1 MDTQS
6 FNKKLNKISAL
17 ADNGN
22 ADGHFSSLERDLL
35 LSYIRELYE
44 IVLDGKPNVIKS
56 VAHTHIPMQKE
67 EAVPAKIQET
77 VVQEHTEALEP
88 VVNKVETKPEP
99 VAIHSVIEK
108 PEVVKPAPELKAA
121 AINPIPTMNHNPD
134 ALVEMFAEEKIND
147 LSDKL
152 ASSPVKDL
160 TKSMG
165 INERIFTQQELFGN
179 NQQLFNETL
188 QRLNNC
194 QDFGEAKQYL
204 VENVISIYD
213 WTNENKIKKA
223 TTFIKFVKR
232 KFA

>member
-1 MDTQS
+1 MDTQL

-44 IVLDGKPNVIKS
+44 IALDGKSPVIKS
-56 VAHTHIPMQKE
+56 VTHTPVQATKE
-67 EAVPAKIQET
+67 EVIPAKAEAPAVPVHVQATEPIPAKIEMVT
-77 VVQEHTEALEP
+77 EP
-88 VVNKVETKPEP
+88 VV
-99 VAIHSVIEK
+99 IHQVIEK
-108 PEVVKPAPELKAA
+108 EEVIKPAPEVKS
-121 AINPIPTMNHNPD
+121 IPTHTTTVKNQNPD
-134 ALVEMFAEEKIND
+134 ALAEMFAEEKIND

-179 NQQLFNETL
+179 NQQVFNETL
-188 QRLNNC
+188 QRLNIC
-194 QDFGEAKQYL
+194 QNFGEAKQYL
-204 VENVISIYD
+204 VENVISTYD
-213 WTNENKIKKA
+213 WTNENKVKKA

>member
-56 VAHTHIPMQKE
+56 VSHTPIPIQKE
-67 EAVPAKIQET
+67 EEAPGKIQEP
-77 VVQEHTEALEP
+77 VVQEHNEAPVP
-88 VVNKVETKPEP
+88 VVNKVEPKPEP
-99 VAIHSVIEK
+99 VVILPIIEK
-108 PEVVKPAPELKAA
+108 PEAPQPAPEIKAVT
-121 AINPIPTMNHNPD
+121 INPAPTIKHNPD
-134 ALVEMFAEEKIND
+134 ALAEMFAEEKIND

-204 VENVISIYD
+204 VENVISTYD
-213 WTNENKIKKA
+213 WTNENKVKKA

>member
-1 MDTQS
+1 MDTQL

-44 IVLDGKPNVIKS
+44 IALDGKSTVIKS
-56 VAHTHIPMQKE
+56 VSHTPVQATKE
-67 EAVPAKIQET
+67 EVIPAKAEAPAVPVHVQAPEPIPVKIEMVT
-77 VVQEHTEALEP
+77 EP
-88 VVNKVETKPEP
+88 VVIPSVVEKEE
-99 VAIHSVIEK
+99 VI
-108 PEVVKPAPELKAA
+108 KPAPEVKSIATQTSTA
-121 AINPIPTMNHNPD
+121 KNQNPD
-134 ALVEMFAEEKIND
+134 ALAEMFAEEKIND

-179 NQQLFNETL
+179 NQQVFNETL
-188 QRLNNC
+188 QRLNIC
-194 QDFGEAKQYL
+194 QNFGEAKQYL
-204 VENVISIYD
+204 VENVISTYD
-213 WTNENKIKKA
+213 WTNENKVKKA

>member
-1 MDTQS
+1 MDTQV

-44 IVLDGKPNVIKS
+44 IVLDGKSTVIKS
-56 VAHTHIPMQKE
+56 VAHTPVQTTKE
-67 EAVPAKIQET
+67 EVIPAKADTPAVQTYEQTPEPIPAKVEMVTEPDVIQSIIEKEE
-77 VVQEHTEALEP
+77 VMIPAP
-88 VVNKVETKPEP
+88 VVKN
-99 VAIHSVIEK
+99 VITQTTASK
-108 PEVVKPAPELKAA
+108 
-121 AINPIPTMNHNPD
+121 IQNPD
-134 ALVEMFAEEKIND
+134 ALAEMFAEEKIND

-152 ASSPVKDL
+152 ASSAINDL

-179 NQQLFNETL
+179 NQQVFNETL
-188 QRLNNC
+188 QRLNIC
-194 QDFGEAKQYL
+194 QNFGEAKQYL
-204 VENVISIYD
+204 LENVISTYD
-213 WTNENKIKKA
+213 WTSENKVKKA

>member
-44 IVLDGKPNVIKS
+44 IVLDRKPNVIKS
-56 VAHTHIPMQKE
+56 VAHTTVQVKNEEVLSSKTQEPAAQKHKE
-67 EAVPAKIQET
+67 PTAPVTNT
-77 VVQEHTEALEP
+77 VELE
-88 VVNKVETKPEP
+88 PEP
-99 VAIHSVIEK
+99 VT
-108 PEVVKPAPELKAA
+108 
-121 AINPIPTMNHNPD
+121 INPIIEKHEPVQPQIEIKVAEINPVSVKKQNPD
-134 ALVEMFAEEKIND
+134 ALAEMFAEEKIND
-147 LSDKL
+147 LSDKFAL
-152 ASSPVKDL
+152 SPVKDL

-179 NQQLFNETL
+179 NQTQFNETL

-194 QDFGEAKQYL
+194 QNFGEAKQYL
-204 VENVISIYD
+204 VENVIYSYD
-213 WTNENKIKKA
+213 WTNENNVKKA

>member
-1 MDTQS
+1 MDTQL

-56 VAHTHIPMQKE
+56 VSHTPIPIQKE
-67 EAVPAKIQET
+67 ETVPAKIQEPI
-77 VVQEHTEALEP
+77 VKEHNEAPIPE
-88 VVNKVETKPEP
+88 VNKVVRKPEP
-99 VAIHSVIEK
+99 VAILPKIEK
-108 PEVVKPAPELKAA
+108 TEAIQPTPEIKATT
-121 AINPIPTMNHNPD
+121 INPIPTVKHNPD
-134 ALVEMFAEEKIND
+134 ALAEMFAEEKIND

-179 NQQLFNETL
+179 NQQVFNETL
-188 QRLNNC
+188 QRLNIC
-194 QDFGEAKQYL
+194 QNFGEAKQYL
-204 VENVISIYD
+204 VENVISTYD
-213 WTNENKIKKA
+213 WTNENKVKKA